1 MTKKER
7 KERARIKKQL
17 QEKGIL
23 PPDKKKLNRKKFVD
37 EALQEWN
44 ARDKACYVWDIYLM
58 DAIAIMLGDVEQ
70 RTLRVSSEAIGE
82 AKCLKLAVRL
92 KEFEESVKVR
102 GDTSYKLK
110 EKYDYIR
117 DIIEA

>member
-7 KERARIKKQL
+7 AERAKFKKQM
-17 QEKGIL
+17 QAKGIL
-23 PPDKKKLNRKKFVD
+23 PPDKRKLNRKKFVE
-37 EALQEWN
+37 EARQEWN
-44 ARDKACYVWDIYLM
+44 ARDKDCYVWDIYLL
-58 DAIAIMLGDVEQ
+58 DAVSIMLGDVEQ
-70 RTLRVSSEAIGE
+70 RTLRVSSEAVGT

-92 KEFEESVKVR
+92 KKFAEMVKAR
-102 GDTSYKLK
+102 GDTTYTLK